1 MGFMSNLARSYLV
14 SPTKHA
20 QKELIA
26 AKYNVHIEEQNSLKL
41 SSLFFDTFWPMEKQD
56 LRLIM
61 LLLLML

>member
-1 MGFMSNLARSYLV
+1 MA
-14 SPTKHA
+14 KKKKK

-26 AKYNVHIEEQNSLKL
+26 EKYNVHIEEQNSLKL